1 METGHLSILVP
12 GAGRSLIYH
21 TSNSFL
27 VRVHFATGPNENSLL
42 AEEFLAV

>member
-1 METGHLSILVP
+1 METAQLSILVP

-27 VRVHFATGPNENSLL
+27 VEVDLATGPNVNSLL
-42 AEEFLAV
+42 AEELLAV